1 MSQPNENYGL
11 NPNLIRFYIFRK
23 RMFQNYI
30 NQGHIGPILFPETI
44 KNLTIEEINS
54 WSGEDN
60 SNYKYFLDTLA
71 FLGLGFQELT
81 EEFRNPNNDSVPGRL
96 INSYKYFLRDDEKF
110 NILFDKF
117 MEMKLAVQQGR
128 VNTPSNIFDAD
139 TDSGEET
146 DTDADNRT
154 ITDSDPELQNK
165 YVIPNTLRK
174 KEIIKSPTQI
184 TISEDDEGFDLIEGD
199 KKVLEYIQE
208 ASNNI
213 VFVINTKSGTNKF
226 FLITKQQLKKVI
238 EDKTNIHYECLRSG
252 PQLLDIRSTDV
263 IKSKPLLKM
272 TSIGLPIEYL
282 YLSEIIDILES
293 NKQLYLI
300 SNEPIEQIKAA
311 ASHDVLDQQ
320 EVIAGGTHC
329 QYIEGDAP
337 HSIYTLTYLDFDDIK
352 QNNSSKRQR
361 TIGGKRRTR
370 NRKSNKKIK
379 KSKRSLYKRTKRRNR

>member
-1 MSQPNENYGL
+1 MSQQTNQNYGL

-30 NQGHIGPILFPETI
+30 NQGHMGPILFPEI
-44 KNLTIEEINS
+44 INNLTVEEINT

-60 SNYKYFLDTLA
+60 SNYKYFLDTLN
-71 FLGLGFQELT
+71 FLGLDFNTLS
-81 EEFRNPNNDSVPGRL
+81 EEYRNPNNDSVPGRL
-96 INSYKYFLRDDEKF
+96 INSYKYFLLDEERYNVLF
-110 NILFDKF
+110 NKF
-117 MEMKLAVQQGR
+117 MEMKNAIQQGR
-128 VNTPSNIFDAD
+128 INTPSTIYDED
-139 TDSGEET
+139 TDPGEET
-146 DTDADNRT
+146 ETDDD
-154 ITDSDPELQNK
+154 IELQNK
-165 YVIPNTLRK
+165 YIIPNTLRK

-184 TISEDDEGFDLIEGD
+184 TIAEDDEGLDLIEGD
-199 KKVLEYIQE
+199 RKVIEYIEE
-208 ASNNI
+208 APNNI
-213 VFVINTKSGTNKF
+213 VFVINTKSGTNKY

-293 NKQLYLI
+293 NRQLYLI
-300 SNEPIEQIKAA
+300 SNKPIEQIKAA

-329 QYIEGDAP
+329 QYIEGDPP
-337 HSIYTLTYLDFDDIK
+337 HSIYELTYLDLYDVK
-352 QNNSSKRQR
+352 QNNTVKRQR
-361 TIGGKRRTR
+361 TIGGKRKTSSRFRTKKYK
-370 NRKSNKKIK
+370 NVKKRKTKRITKRINKKGK
-379 KSKRSLYKRTKRRNR
+379 